1 MLDFTA
7 DGHNFNLASR
17 QFDDEYL
24 EHWGIKGMK
33 WGRRRF
39 QNKDGSLTPEG
50 KKRYGDNADD
60 APETEEHK
68 QARRASA
75 LKSTDAQEIY
85 KNRDVL
91 TTNEINERLSRLD
104 AEKRLA
110 RAMEESMPK
119 EPPKKTMTD
128 RVDKALTFGR
138 KMGDVYNFAQTPMM
152 KALAKKMG
160 LSKEA
165 EKVFNLDKF
174 IKNIDKKSHSEVAEV
189 SKRVLNEKMIRDTA
203 EKFKQDKIA
212 KAEAALK
219 KMQEQAEANK
229 TTKKMS
235 TTDTMDDYI
244 QKPSSGAKDSDNVG
258 AFFTNSSKAKEKAK
272 AGKEYM
278 ESIDLSDGEWINEPA
293 SSRKNQKQAAIG
305 EVYLQQF
312 LLSSPRDE
320 E

>member
-17 QFDDEYL
+17 QFDDEHL

-50 KKRYGDNADD
+50 KKRYGDNDD
-60 APETEEHK
+60 TPETEEHK

-91 TTNEINERLSRLD
+91 TTGEINERLSRLD

-110 RAMEESMPK
+110 RVMEESL
-119 EPPKKTMTD
+119 PKKKTFTD
-128 RVDKALTFGR
+128 RVDKALTVGR

-160 LSKEA
+160 LSTEV

-174 IKNIDKKSHSEVAEV
+174 VKNMDKKSNNEVAEV
-189 SKRVLNEKMIRDTA
+189 ARRVLQEKTIRKAAD
-203 EKFKQDKIA
+203 ELKQEKIA

-219 KMQEQAEANK
+219 KMQEKADKDKASVLNKSVTEAANSKEAEKGKAV
-229 TTKKMS
+229 
-235 TTDTMDDYI
+235 MD
-244 QKPSSGAKDSDNVG
+244 Q
-258 AFFTNSSKAKEKAK
+258 
-272 AGKEYM
+272 
-278 ESIDLSDGEWINEPA
+278 
-293 SSRKNQKQAAIG
+293 
-305 EVYLQQF
+305 
-312 LLSSPRDE
+312 LLLPPPKDE